1 MEKQLKLLIAILG
14 LLITVSAAASEE
26 TADNEDYF
34 PQQISAEQLLRY
46 CASSTLTKL
55 GRERRKYCSGFVS
68 GVEESLRLL
77 GPRQDASSRSTC
89 VPAAVNA
96 RKLAE
101 VYVDYAGLRQDRI
114 KHPAVV
120 IVIESLQHQYPCGE
134 NN

>member
-1 MEKQLKLLIAILG
+1 VETTVKSLITILG
-14 LLITVSAAASEE
+14 LFVTVSAATGEE
-26 TADNEDYF
+26 TGDVEQYF
-34 PQQISAEQLLRY
+34 PQQISAEELLRY

-77 GPRQDASSRSTC
+77 GPKQDASGRSTC

-101 VYVDYAGLRQDRI
+101 NYVDYAGLRQDRI
-114 KHPAVV
+114 KQPAVV
-120 IVIESLQHQYPCGE
+120 IVIESLQHSYPCGK